1 MSMITDPT
9 ALDGQAQ
16 SSLEVDLE
24 DLAARQ
30 EMTQLQEMTAA
41 AELEGGEQAVQLQ
54 ARVAQL
60 EAHAALRATAQP
72 VKRLVRGRYRSSGTG
87 VELELRVDVDGVRP
101 TMRVSG
107 DFFQNSG
114 ATSSYA
120 GSFVVEAPT
129 ITQSPGTVT
138 LNGQGRFS
146 FPSSSRHVRVTI
158 PRGTGLP
165 PRPGTATVQFSAGP
179 TAAPSA
185 TYLCSFVSPHLR
197 SVQIEQDS
205 VAGTVP
211 FISYDTG
218 SLPQP
223 PSSPPRTLTVPKAYE
238 EAGIEIQLAGTPN
251 VIDFAAAGTDAKW
264 DLSELHNAMENHFTL
279 WRDAPLWRV
288 WMLVATAYVRNGT
301 RGIMFDVG
309 GAFQRQ
315 GAAVFH
321 NAIQGT
327 DPASRRAQLRTYV
340 HELGHAFNLLHSW
353 DKNTAIPPQ
362 PLGPNGGLG
371 DLSWMNYTWQY
382 QPPPP
387 APGGEAAYWAA
398 FPFQFTDNELIHL
411 RHGFYRDV
419 AMGGHPFKAG
429 GAEIDADLF
438 GDPVV
443 NHSGLALELRSPGA
457 FRYGQPVVVE
467 LKLSTTDLNGRAT
480 HGHLDPEEGFVTIV
494 MRTPS
499 GDTRVYRP
507 PLTRC
512 VEDSEA
518 IRLDGERP
526 AIYKSAY
533 IGYGKDGLSFQQTG
547 RYQLRAQYVASD
559 GSRVL
564 SPVHHITVRPPRTD
578 EDEHMAELMMG
589 DEQGMLFYL
598 LGSHSEALRVGRDA
612 LEEALDRYPDH
623 PLAVYPRLVKGA
635 NASRDFKYLP
645 AEGKPFIKEAAPEES
660 IDQLNKVVDATVEN
674 RGVDNLTLG
683 WVMKRR
689 ALMEARAGRSG
700 QAQRTVDDM
709 VSLLSERTRHPAV
722 RRDIEAR
729 ARRVRDMLSG
739 EHRYGP

>member
-9 ALDGQAQ
+9 SLDGQAP
-16 SSLEVDLE
+16 SMEVELE
-24 DLAARQ
+24 DMAERQ
-30 EMTQLQEMTAA
+30 ELARLQEMTAA

-60 EAHAALRATAQP
+60 EAHAALRAATAHP
-72 VKRLVRGRYRSSGTG
+72 VKRLVRGRYRSAGTG
-87 VELELRVDVDGVRP
+87 TQLELRVDVDGVRP
-101 TMRVSG
+101 TMRLSG

-114 ATSSYA
+114 ATSTYA
-120 GSFVVEAPT
+120 GSFVVEAPV

-138 LNGQGRFS
+138 LEGKGRFS
-146 FPSSSRHVRVTI
+146 FPIGSRHVRVTI
-158 PRGTGLP
+158 PRGTALQ
-165 PRPGTATVQFSAGP
+165 PRPGIATVQFSAARGAP
-179 TAAPSA
+179 PSA
-185 TYLCSFVSPHLR
+185 THLCSFVSPHLR
-197 SVQIEQDS
+197 SVQLEQDS

-211 FISYDTG
+211 FVSYDTG
-218 SLPQP
+218 SLPRP
-223 PSSPPRTLTVPKAYE
+223 PSSPPRTLTVPKAFE
-238 EAGIEIQLAGTPN
+238 EAGIEVQVAGTPN
-251 VIDFAAAGTDAKW
+251 TIDFDAAGADARW
-264 DLSELHNAMENHFTL
+264 DPSELHNAMVNHFSL
-279 WRDAPLWRV
+279 WEDAPLWRV
-288 WMLVATAYVRNGT
+288 WMLVATAFVRSDT
-301 RGIMFDVG
+301 RGIMFDGG

-321 NAIQGT
+321 DVIKGT

-353 DKNTAIPPQ
+353 DKNIATPPQ

-371 DLSWMNYTWQY
+371 DLSWMNYVGRY

-419 AMGGHPFKAG
+419 VMGGNPFKT
-429 GAEIDADLF
+429 GAAEVDADLF

-443 NHSGLALELRSPGA
+443 NHSGLALEVRSPGA

-467 LKLSTTDLNGRAT
+467 LKLSTTDINGRST
-480 HGHLDPEEGFVTIV
+480 HGHLDPEEGFVTIAI
-494 MRTPS
+494 RTPT
-499 GDTRVYRP
+499 GDTRIYRP
-507 PLTRC
+507 PMTRC
-512 VEDSEA
+512 VDHSEA
-518 IRLDGERP
+518 LRLDGERP
-526 AIYKSAY
+526 ALYRSTY
-533 IGYGKDGLSFQQTG
+533 IGYGQEGLYFQQTG
-547 RYQLRAQYVASD
+547 RYQLRAQYVAAD

-564 SPVHHITVRPPRTD
+564 SPVHHITVRSPHTD
-578 EDEHMAELMMG
+578 EDEHVAELMMG
-589 DEQGMLFYL
+589 DEQGMLFYV
-598 LGSHSEALRVGRDA
+598 LGSHCDALRSGRDA
-612 LEEALDRYPDH
+612 LEEVLERYPDH

-645 AEGKPFIKEAAPEES
+645 ADRKPFVKEAAPEES
-660 IDQLNKVVDATVEN
+660 IDQLGKVVAATLEN

-689 ALMEARAGRSG
+689 ALMEARTGRVE
-700 QAQRTVDDM
+700 QARRTVDDM
-709 VSLLSERTRHPAV
+709 VGILSERTRKPAV

-729 ARRVRDMLSG
+729 AQRLRDTLSG